1 MRQLKIA
8 KKVTTRDTPAFEKYL
23 LEIGHKEM
31 VSPDEEIEL
40 AQKIKNGDEKA
51 LERLVSAN
59 LRFVISVAKQY

>member
-23 LEIGHKEM
+23 LEIGRKDM

-51 LERLVSAN
+51 LERLV
-59 LRFVISVAKQY
+59 